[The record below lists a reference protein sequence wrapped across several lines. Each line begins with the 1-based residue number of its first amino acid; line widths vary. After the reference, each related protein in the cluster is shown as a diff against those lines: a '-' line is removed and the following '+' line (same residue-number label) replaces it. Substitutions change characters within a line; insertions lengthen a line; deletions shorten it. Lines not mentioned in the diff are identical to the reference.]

1 MHKRKGPSGPP
12 GRGAAT
18 ARQLGLLVDLSP
30 DGLMIPEDGV
40 NDQEL
45 EAEFLALVGG
55 QPQALEKLKGKGPL
69 PMEAIEKMAS
79 LCMRDP
85 DKDEEGGP
93 DEEDVEADDDLLA
106 ELNEVLGEEQKAL
119 ESHPPVAQPK
129 ATTPSPGLE
138 ATLQERLAL
147 YQTAIES
154 ARQAGDGAKMRRY
167 DRGLKTLEN
176 LLASVQKGKA
186 IDEGDIPPPVAVGKG
201 PVATPSHI
209 PAPTQPVPTNPLAP
223 DPRVI
228 VEGPPSTAPA
238 SSLVSAKPQLP
249 SGPCSPGPPRSL
261 AQLQSRQR
269 EYKLAALRAK
279 QQGDTAT
286 AARHFRVA
294 KSFDAVLEA
303 LSRGEPVDLSRLP
316 PPPDQLPPDPPSLP
330 PQPPTPAVVP
340 SMPEVPAPPRTLLEA
355 LEQRM
360 ERYCVAAAQAKTKG
374 DQRKARMHERI
385 VKQYQDAIRA
395 HKAGRAVDVAELP
408 VPPGFPPIQ
417 GLEATEPTQQSLV
430 GVLETAVK
438 LANQDEGPE
447 DEEDEEPKKQLS
459 SPAAP
464 TAQPKAPPSKA
475 PQSGSAPA
483 AKAAPKGA
491 STRAQQ
497 QLAFLEGRRKQLL
510 QAALRAKQKND
521 VEGAKM
527 HLRQAKGL
535 EPMLEASRNGLPVDI
550 TKVPPAPV
558 NKDDFALV
566 QRPGPGLS
574 QESVRRYGELTKLIR
589 QQHEMCLNHSN
600 QFTHLGNIAETS
612 KFEKLAEDC
621 KRSMETL
628 KQAFARGLPT
638 PTARFE
644 QRTFSVIK
652 IFPDLSSN
660 DMLLFIVKGIN
671 LPTPPGLSPGDLDVF
686 VRFDFPYP
694 NVEEAQKDKTS
705 VIKNTDSPE
714 FKEQFKLC
722 INRSHRGFRRAIQT
736 KGIKFEVVHKGGLFK
751 TDRVLGTAQL
761 KLDAL
766 ETACEV
772 REILEVRGGHSSERS
787 GMAVPLV
794 NTTQAPLTPAQV
806 LDGRRPTGGRL
817 EVMVRIREPLT
828 AQQLE
833 TTTERWLV
841 IDPVPAAVPTV
852 RPLPIG
858 SPREGGRLGS
868 RGPRLTRLVL
878 SSEAGCWAQSESPSR
893 ACSYEGAREQ
903 PLTLPQPHRSARP
916 LHSLSVLAF
925 DQERLER
932 KILAFRQAR
941 RPVPPEVAQQYQ
953 DIIQRSQWQR
963 AQLEQGGPGIRREY
977 MAQLERQLQF
987 YTEAARRLGNDGSRE
1002 AAKEALYRRNLV
1014 ESEVRGLAAAAPQ
1027 VRGRRGGRPL
1037 ESRERAQGPGAGRS

>member
-1 MHKRKGPSGPP
+1 MEKLKAPLFP
-12 GRGAAT
+12 
-18 ARQLGLLVDLSP
+18 QLGLLVDLSP

-40 NDQEL
+40 NNEEL

-55 QPQALEKLKGKGPL
+55 SWFNWGLPLPPGPL

-85 DKDEEGGP
+85 DEDEEEGT

-106 ELNEVLGEEQKAL
+106 ELNEVLGEEQKAS
-119 ESHPPVAQPK
+119 ESHPPVAQP
-129 ATTPSPGLE
+129 
-138 ATLQERLAL
+138 
-147 YQTAIES
+147 
-154 ARQAGDGAKMRRY
+154 
-167 DRGLKTLEN
+167 
-176 LLASVQKGKA
+176 
-186 IDEGDIPPPVAVGKG
+186 
-201 PVATPSHI
+201 
-209 PAPTQPVPTNPLAP
+209 APLNPLAP
-223 DPRVI
+223 DPRV
-228 VEGPPSTAPA
+228 VVASPPSAAPS
-238 SSLVSAKPQLP
+238 SSLASAKPQP
-249 SGPCSPGPPRSL
+249 PPGPCSPGPL

-269 EYKLAALRAK
+269 EYKLAALQAK

-286 AARHFRVA
+286 AAKHFRVA

-316 PPPDQLPPDPPSLP
+316 PPPDQLPQARQS
-330 PQPPTPAVVP
+330 PPTETLNSTVW
-340 SMPEVPAPPRTLLEA
+340 SDPEAPPPPKTLLEA

-360 ERYCVAAAQAKTKG
+360 ERYHVAAAQAKTKG

-395 HKAGRAVDVAELP
+395 HKAGRAVAVAELP

-430 GVLETAVK
+430 GVLETAMK

-447 DEEDEEPKKQLS
+447 DEEDEEPKKLS

-475 PQSGSAPA
+475 PPSGSAPI
-483 AKAAPKGA
+483 AKAAPKGT

-497 QLAFLEGRRKQLL
+497 QLAFLEGRKKQLL

-574 QESVRRYGELTKLIR
+574 QES
-589 QQHEMCLNHSN
+589 MCLNHSN
-600 QFTHLGNIAETS
+600 QFTQLGNIAETS

-621 KRSMETL
+621 KRSMEIL

-660 DMLLFIVKGIN
+660 DMLLFIVKGIS
-671 LPTPPGLSPGDLDVF
+671 LPTPPGLSAGDLDVF

-772 REILEVRGGHSSERS
+772 REVLE
-787 GMAVPLV
+787 
-794 NTTQAPLTPAQV
+794 V

-841 IDPVPAAVPTV
+841 IDPVPASMPTQVAGPKGKAPPVPAPT
-852 RPLPIG
+852 
-858 SPREGGRLGS
+858 REPGN
-868 RGPRLTRLVL
+868 
-878 SSEAGCWAQSESPSR
+878 
-893 ACSYEGAREQ
+893 
-903 PLTLPQPHRSARP
+903 RSARP

-932 KILAFRQAR
+932 KILALRQAR

-953 DIIQRSQWQR
+953 DIMQRSQWQR
-963 AQLEQGGPGIRREY
+963 AQLEQGGPGMRREY

-987 YTEAARRLGNDGSRE
+987 YTEAARRLGNDGSRVSW
-1002 AAKEALYRRNLV
+1002 AGVGAWP
-1014 ESEVRGLAAAAPQ
+1014 GP
-1027 VRGRRGGRPL
+1027 
-1037 ESRERAQGPGAGRS
+1037 PGAAR

>member
-1 MHKRKGPSGPP
+1 MHKRKGPPGPP
-12 GRGAAT
+12 GRGAAA

-30 DGLMIPEDGV
+30 DGLMMPSDDIPDE
-40 NDQEL
+40 EL
-45 EAEFLALVGG
+45 EAEFLALVGE

-69 PMEAIEKMAS
+69 PMEAIERMAQ

-85 DKDEEGGP
+85 DEE
-93 DEEDVEADDDLLA
+93 EETDDDVEADDDLLA
-106 ELNEVLGEEQKAL
+106 ELNEVLGEEQKA
-119 ESHPPVAQPK
+119 VASSPAVTQPK
-129 ATTPSPGLE
+129 PSAPHPGLE
-138 ATLQERLAL
+138 TTLQERLAL
-147 YQTAIES
+147 YQCAIEG
-154 ARQAGDGAKMRRY
+154 ARQAGDSAKVRRY
-167 DRGLKTLEN
+167 DRGLKTLED
-176 LLASVQKGKA
+176 LLASVKKGNP
-186 IDEGDIPPPVAVGKG
+186 IDEGDIPPPVAVGKALG
-201 PVATPSHI
+201 ATPSHT
-209 PAPTQPVPTNPLAP
+209 PAPPQP
-223 DPRVI
+223 
-228 VEGPPSTAPA
+228 APA
-238 SSLVSAKPQLP
+238 SLPAPEPEVPMPGPSTMAPALSPSSTKLQLP
-249 SGPCSPGPPRSL
+249 SGPCSPL

-269 EYKLAALRAK
+269 EYKLAALHAK

-316 PPPDQLPPDPPSLP
+316 PPPDQLPAEAPS
-330 PQPPTPAVVP
+330 PTPQAPAPVAVSP
-340 SMPEVPAPPRTLLEA
+340 MPEVLPPPRTLLEA

-360 ERYCVAAAQAKTKG
+360 ERYRVAAAQAKAKG

-395 HKAGRAVDVAELP
+395 HKAGRTLDVAELP

-417 GLEATEPTQQSLV
+417 GLETAEPAQQSLV
-430 GVLETAVK
+430 GVLETAMK
-438 LANQDEGPE
+438 LANQDEEEEEEEGPSR
-447 DEEDEEPKKQLS
+447 QQN

-464 TAQPKAPPSKA
+464 TAQPKAPPARA
-475 PQSGSAPA
+475 PQPGQ
-483 AKAAPKGA
+483 AKAASKGTT
-491 STRAQQ
+491 TRAQQ
-497 QLAFLEGRRKQLL
+497 QLAFLEGRKKQLL

-550 TKVPPAPV
+550 AKVPPAPV
-558 NKDDFALV
+558 SKDDFVLV

-574 QESVRRYGELTKLIR
+574 QEAIRRYGELTKLIR

-600 QFTHLGNIAETS
+600 QFTHLGNIVETS

-621 KRSMETL
+621 KRSMEML

-638 PTARFE
+638 PAARFE
-644 QRTFSVIK
+644 QRTFNVIK

-660 DMLLFIVKGIN
+660 DMLLFVVKCIN
-671 LPTPPGLSPGDLDVF
+671 LPTPPGMSPGDLDVF

-694 NVEEAQKDKTS
+694 NVEEGQKDKTG
-705 VIKNTDSPE
+705 VVKNTDSPE

-722 INRSHRGFRRAIQT
+722 INRAHRALRRAIQT

-772 REILEVRGGHSSERS
+772 REVLE
-787 GMAVPLV
+787 
-794 NTTQAPLTPAQV
+794 V
-806 LDGRRPTGGRL
+806 LDGRRPTGGSL

-833 TTTERWLV
+833 TTTERWLA
-841 IDPVPAAVPTV
+841 IDAAPPVTALKAKAPPVPAAARDP
-852 RPLPIG
+852 G
-858 SPREGGRLGS
+858 
-868 RGPRLTRLVL
+868 TRA
-878 SSEAGCWAQSESPSR
+878 S
-893 ACSYEGAREQ
+893 
-903 PLTLPQPHRSARP
+903 RP

-932 KILAFRQAR
+932 KILALRQAR
-941 RPVPPEVAQQYQ
+941 RPVPADVAQQYQ
-953 DIIQRSQWQR
+953 DVVQRSQWQR
-963 AQLEQGGPGIRREY
+963 AQLEQGGAALRREY
-977 MAQLERQLQF
+977 ASHLERQLQF
-987 YTEAARRLGNDGSRE
+987 YTEAARRLGYDGSRE

-1014 ESEVRGLAAAAPQ
+1014 ESELQRL
-1027 VRGRRGGRPL
+1027 RR
-1037 ESRERAQGPGAGRS
+1037 

>member
-1 MHKRKGPSGPP
+1 MHKRKGPPGPP
-12 GRGAAT
+12 GRGAAA

-30 DGLMIPEDGV
+30 DGLMIPEDGA
-40 NDQEL
+40 NDEEL

-55 QPQALEKLKGKGPL
+55 QPPALEKLKGKGPL

-85 DKDEEGGP
+85 DEDEEEGT
-93 DEEDVEADDDLLA
+93 DEDDLEADDDLLA
-106 ELNEVLGEEQKAL
+106 ELNEVLGEEQKPS
-119 ESHPPVAQPK
+119 ETPPPVAQPK
-129 ATTPSPGLE
+129 PEAPHPGLE
-138 ATLQERLAL
+138 TTLQERLAL
-147 YQTAIES
+147 YRTAIES
-154 ARQAGDGAKMRRY
+154 ARQAGDSAKMRRY

-176 LLASVQKGKA
+176 LLASVRKGNA
-186 IDEGDIPPPVAVGKG
+186 IDEADIPPPVAIGKG
-201 PVATPSHI
+201 PASTPTYS
-209 PAPTQPVPTNPLAP
+209 PAPTQPAP
-223 DPRVI
+223 GIASAPEPRVTL
-228 VEGPPSTAPA
+228 EGPSPTAPA
-238 SSLVSAKPQLP
+238 SSPGLAKPQMP
-249 SGPCSPGPPRSL
+249 PGPCSPGPL

-269 EYKLAALRAK
+269 DYKLAALHAK
-279 QQGDTAT
+279 QQGDTTA

-303 LSRGEPVDLSRLP
+303 LSRGEPVDLSCLP
-316 PPPDQLPPDPPSLP
+316 PPPDQLPPDPPSP
-330 PQPPTPAVVP
+330 PSQPPTPAMAP
-340 SMPEVPAPPRTLLEA
+340 STPEVPPPPRTLLEA

-360 ERYCVAAAQAKTKG
+360 ERYQVAAAQAKSKG

-417 GLEATEPTQQSLV
+417 GLEATKPTQQSLV
-430 GVLETAVK
+430 GVLETAMK
-438 LANQDEGPE
+438 LANQEEGPE
-447 DEEDEEPKKQLS
+447 DEEDEVPKKN
-459 SPAAP
+459 SPVAP
-464 TAQPKAPPSKA
+464 TAQPKAPPSRA

-483 AKAAPKGA
+483 AKAPPKA
-491 STRAQQ
+491 TSTRAQQ
-497 QLAFLEGRRKQLL
+497 QLAFLEGRKKQLL

-550 TKVPPAPV
+550 TKPRPPQVPPAPV

-574 QESVRRYGELTKLIR
+574 QEAARRYGELTKLIR

-600 QFTHLGNIAETS
+600 QFTQLGNITETT

-621 KRSMETL
+621 KRSMDIL

-772 REILEVRGGHSSERS
+772 REILEV
-787 GMAVPLV
+787 
-794 NTTQAPLTPAQV
+794 

-841 IDPVPAAVPTV
+841 IDPVPAAVPTQV
-852 RPLPIG
+852 A
-858 SPREGGRLGS
+858 
-868 RGPRLTRLVL
+868 GPKGKAPPVP
-878 SSEAGCWAQSESPSR
+878 AP
-893 ACSYEGAREQ
+893 ARESGN
-903 PLTLPQPHRSARP
+903 RSARP

-932 KILAFRQAR
+932 KILALRQAR

-953 DIIQRSQWQR
+953 DIMQRSQWQR
-963 AQLEQGGPGIRREY
+963 AQLEQGGVGIRREY
-977 MAQLERQLQF
+977 AAQLERQLQF
-987 YTEAARRLGNDGSRE
+987 YTEAARRLGNDGSRD

-1014 ESEVRGLAAAAPQ
+1014 ESELQRL
-1027 VRGRRGGRPL
+1027 RR
-1037 ESRERAQGPGAGRS
+1037 

>member
-1 MHKRKGPSGPP
+1 MHKRKGPPGPP
-12 GRGAAT
+12 GRGAAA
-18 ARQLGLLVDLSP
+18 ARQLGLLVDFSP

-40 NDQEL
+40 NNEEL
-45 EAEFLALVGG
+45 EAEFLTLVGS
-55 QPQALEKLKGKGPL
+55 QPAALGKLKGKGPL
-69 PMEAIEKMAS
+69 PMEAIEKMAR
-79 LCMRDP
+79 LCMQD
-85 DKDEEGGP
+85 P
-93 DEEDVEADDDLLA
+93 DEEEEEGTDEDDIEADDDLLA
-106 ELNEVLGEEQKAL
+106 ELNEVLGAEQKA
-119 ESHPPVAQPK
+119 SDPPPPMAQPK
-129 ATTPSPGLE
+129 PSAPHPGLE
-138 ATLQERLAL
+138 ATLQERLTL
-147 YQTAIES
+147 YQLAMES
-154 ARQAGDGAKMRRY
+154 AQQAGDSAKMRRY

-176 LLASVQKGKA
+176 LLASVQKGNT
-186 IDEGDIPPPVAVGKG
+186 INEEDIPPPVAVGKG
-201 PVATPSHI
+201 PATSHNPEPPPPS
-209 PAPTQPVPTNPLAP
+209 PANLPAS
-223 DPRVI
+223 DPRANL
-228 VEGPPSTAPA
+228 EGSLSATPA
-238 SSLVSAKPQLP
+238 SSLGSAKPQLAP
-249 SGPCSPGPPRSL
+249 GPCGSGLL

-269 EYKLAALRAK
+269 DYKLAALHAK
-279 QQGDTAT
+279 QQGDTVAAT
-286 AARHFRVA
+286 RHFRVA

-303 LSRGEPVDLSRLP
+303 LSRGEPVDLSCLP
-316 PPPDQLPPDPPSLP
+316 PPPDQLTPELPSQTL
-330 PQPPTPAVVP
+330 QPPALPTAPA
-340 SMPEVPAPPRTLLEA
+340 MPEVPPAPRTFLEA

-360 ERYCVAAAQAKTKG
+360 ERYQVAAAQAKAKG

-395 HKAGRAVDVAELP
+395 HKAGRAVEVAELP

-417 GLEATEPTQQSLV
+417 GLEAPEATQQSLV
-430 GVLETAVK
+430 GVLETAMK

-447 DEEDEEPKKQLS
+447 DDDDDEASKKLN

-464 TAQPKAPPSKA
+464 TAQAKALPSRA
-475 PQSGSAPA
+475 PHTGAAPA
-483 AKAAPKGA
+483 AKAAPKGT

-497 QLAFLEGRRKQLL
+497 QLAFLEGRKKQLL
-510 QAALRAKQKND
+510 QAALHAKQKND

-550 TKVPPAPV
+550 AKVPPAPI

-574 QESVRRYGELTKLIR
+574 QEAARRYGELTKLLR

-600 QFTHLGNIAETS
+600 QFTHLGNISETS

-621 KRSMETL
+621 RRSMDTL
-628 KQAFARGLPT
+628 KQAFTRGLPT
-638 PTARFE
+638 PVARFE

-652 IFPDLSSN
+652 IFPELSSN

-722 INRSHRGFRRAIQT
+722 ISRSHRGFRRALQT

-761 KLDAL
+761 KLDML

-772 REILEVRGGHSSERS
+772 HEILE
-787 GMAVPLV
+787 
-794 NTTQAPLTPAQV
+794 V

-841 IDPVPAAVPTV
+841 IDPLPAAVPTV
-852 RPLPIG
+852 AAPKGKGP
-858 SPREGGRLGS
+858 PMPAPS
-868 RGPRLTRLVL
+868 R
-878 SSEAGCWAQSESPSR
+878 EAGN
-893 ACSYEGAREQ
+893 
-903 PLTLPQPHRSARP
+903 RSARP

-932 KILAFRQAR
+932 KILALRQAR

-953 DIIQRSQWQR
+953 DVVQRSQWQR
-963 AQLEQGGPGIRREY
+963 AQLEQGGAGIRREY
-977 MAQLERQLQF
+977 TAQLERQLQF

-1014 ESEVRGLAAAAPQ
+1014 ESELQRL
-1027 VRGRRGGRPL
+1027 RR
-1037 ESRERAQGPGAGRS
+1037 

>member
-1 MHKRKGPSGPP
+1 MHKRKGPAGPP
-12 GRGAAT
+12 GRGAAA

-30 DGLMIPEDGV
+30 DDLMIPEDGV
-40 NDQEL
+40 NDAEL

-55 QPQALEKLKGKGPL
+55 QPQDLEKPRGKGPL

-79 LCMRDP
+79 LCMRDL
-85 DKDEEGGP
+85 DEDEEEGS
-93 DEEDVEADDDLLA
+93 DEEAVEADDDLLA
-106 ELNEVLGEEQKAL
+106 ELNRVLGEEQKSS
-119 ESHPPVAQPK
+119 ESHPPATQPK
-129 ATTPSPGLE
+129 ATAPSPGVE
-138 ATLQERLAL
+138 ATLQERLTL

-154 ARQAGDGAKMRRY
+154 ARQAGNGAKMRRY

-176 LLASVQKGKA
+176 LLASVREGNA
-186 IDEGDIPPPVAVGKG
+186 IDEEDIPPPVAVGKG
-201 PVATPSHI
+201 LVSMPSHTPTLTQ
-209 PAPTQPVPTNPLAP
+209 PAPMNPPAP
-223 DPRVI
+223 EPRVP
-228 VEGPPSTAPA
+228 VEGPCPTAPV
-238 SSLVSAKPQLP
+238 SSLGLAKPQLP
-249 SGPCSPGPPRSL
+249 PGPCSPGPL

-269 EYKLAALRAK
+269 EYKLAALHAK
-279 QQGDTAT
+279 QRGDTAT

-294 KSFDAVLEA
+294 KSFDAILEA

-316 PPPDQLPPDPPSLP
+316 PPPDQLPPDPPSSP
-330 PQPPTPAVVP
+330 PQPPAPGTLP
-340 SMPEVPAPPRTLLEA
+340 STSEAPPPPRTLLEA

-360 ERYCVAAAQAKTKG
+360 ERYHVAAAQAKTKG

-385 VKQYQDAIRA
+385 VKQYQDTIRA
-395 HKAGRAVDVAELP
+395 HKAGRAVDVTELP

-417 GLEATEPTQQSLV
+417 GLEATEPTQQSLA
-430 GVLETAVK
+430 GVLETAMK
-438 LANQDEGPE
+438 LANKDEGAE
-447 DEEDEEPKKQLS
+447 DEEDEEPKEQPN
-459 SPAAP
+459 SPPAP
-464 TAQPKAPPSKA
+464 TAQPKAPPSRA
-475 PQSGSAPA
+475 PQSGSTTA
-483 AKAAPKGA
+483 AKAASKGT

-497 QLAFLEGRRKQLL
+497 QLAFLEGRKKQLL

-558 NKDDFALV
+558 NKDDFVLV

-574 QESVRRYGELTKLIR
+574 QESTRRYSELTKLIR

-660 DMLLFIVKGIN
+660 DLLLFIMKGIS
-671 LPTPPGLSPGDLDVF
+671 LPTPPGLSPNDLDVF

-714 FKEQFKLC
+714 FKEQFKLS
-722 INRSHRGFRRAIQT
+722 INRSHRGLRRAIQT

-772 REILEVRGGHSSERS
+772 REVLE
-787 GMAVPLV
+787 
-794 NTTQAPLTPAQV
+794 V

-828 AQQLE
+828 SQQLE

-841 IDPVPAAVPTV
+841 IDPVPAAMPTQVAGPKGKTPHVPAPV
-852 RPLPIG
+852 RE
-858 SPREGGRLGS
+858 PRN
-868 RGPRLTRLVL
+868 
-878 SSEAGCWAQSESPSR
+878 
-893 ACSYEGAREQ
+893 
-903 PLTLPQPHRSARP
+903 RSARP
-916 LHSLSVLAF
+916 LLSLSVLAF

-932 KILAFRQAR
+932 KILTLRQAR
-941 RPVPPEVAQQYQ
+941 RSVPPEVAQQYQ
-953 DIIQRSQWQR
+953 DIMQRSQWQR
-963 AQLEQGGPGIRREY
+963 AQLEQGAPGILREY

-1014 ESEVRGLAAAAPQ
+1014 ENELQRL
-1027 VRGRRGGRPL
+1027 RR
-1037 ESRERAQGPGAGRS
+1037 

>member
-1 MHKRKGPSGPP
+1 MHKRKGPPGPP

-55 QPQALEKLKGKGPL
+55 RPQALEKLKGKGPL

-85 DKDEEGGP
+85 DKEEEEGT

-138 ATLQERLAL
+138 TTLQERLAL

-186 IDEGDIPPPVAVGKG
+186 VDEGDIPPPVAVGKG
-201 PVATPSHI
+201 PVATPSHT
-209 PAPTQPVPTNPLAP
+209 PAPSQPVPTNPPAP
-223 DPRVI
+223 DSRVI

-238 SSLVSAKPQLP
+238 STLVSAKPQLP
-249 SGPCSPGPPRSL
+249 SGPCSPGPL

-430 GVLETAVK
+430 GVLETAMK

-447 DEEDEEPKKQLS
+447 DEEDEEPKKQLN

-483 AKAAPKGA
+483 AKAAPKGT

-521 VEGAKM
+521 MEGAKM

-550 TKVPPAPV
+550 AKVPPAPV

-612 KFEKLAEDC
+612 KFEKLADDC

-722 INRSHRGFRRAIQT
+722 INRGHRGFRRAIQT

-772 REILEVRGGHSSERS
+772 REILEV
-787 GMAVPLV
+787 
-794 NTTQAPLTPAQV
+794 

-841 IDPVPAAVPTV
+841 IDPVPAAAPTQVAGPKGKAPPVPAPV
-852 RPLPIG
+852 REPG
-858 SPREGGRLGS
+858 N
-868 RGPRLTRLVL
+868 
-878 SSEAGCWAQSESPSR
+878 
-893 ACSYEGAREQ
+893 
-903 PLTLPQPHRSARP
+903 RSARP

-977 MAQLERQLQF
+977 MAHLERQLQF

-1002 AAKEALYRRNLV
+1002 AAKEALHRRNLV
-1014 ESEVRGLAAAAPQ
+1014 ESELQRL
-1027 VRGRRGGRPL
+1027 RR
-1037 ESRERAQGPGAGRS
+1037 

>member
-1 MHKRKGPSGPP
+1 MHKRKGPPGPP
-12 GRGAAT
+12 GRGAAA

-30 DGLMIPEDGV
+30 DGLMIPEDGA
-40 NDQEL
+40 NDEEL

-55 QPQALEKLKGKGPL
+55 QPPALEKLKGKG
-69 PMEAIEKMAS
+69 EMALMSCPGCVS
-79 LCMRDP
+79 LQ
-85 DKDEEGGP
+85 
-93 DEEDVEADDDLLA
+93 A
-106 ELNEVLGEEQKAL
+106 ELNEVLGEEQKAS
-119 ESHPPVAQPK
+119 ETPPPVAQPK
-129 ATTPSPGLE
+129 PEAPHPELE
-138 ATLQERLAL
+138 TTLQERLAL

-154 ARQAGDGAKMRRY
+154 ARQAGDSAKMRRY

-176 LLASVQKGKA
+176 LLASVQKGNA
-186 IDEGDIPPPVAVGKG
+186 IDEADIPPPVAIGKG
-201 PVATPSHI
+201 PASTPTYS
-209 PAPTQPVPTNPLAP
+209 PAPSQPAP
-223 DPRVI
+223 GIASALEPRVTL
-228 VEGPPSTAPA
+228 EGPSATAPA
-238 SSLVSAKPQLP
+238 SSPGLAKPQMP
-249 SGPCSPGPPRSL
+249 PGPCSPGPL

-269 EYKLAALRAK
+269 DYKLAALHAK
-279 QQGDTAT
+279 QQGDTTA

-303 LSRGEPVDLSRLP
+303 LSRGEPVDLSCLP
-316 PPPDQLPPDPPSLP
+316 PPPDQLPPDPPSP
-330 PQPPTPAVVP
+330 PSQPPTPATAP
-340 SMPEVPAPPRTLLEA
+340 STPEVPPPPRTLLEA

-360 ERYCVAAAQAKTKG
+360 ERYQVAAAQAKSKG

-417 GLEATEPTQQSLV
+417 GLEATKPTQQNLV
-430 GVLETAVK
+430 GVLETAMK

-447 DEEDEEPKKQLS
+447 DEEDEVPKKN
-459 SPAAP
+459 SPVAP
-464 TAQPKAPPSKA
+464 TAQPKAPPSRA

-483 AKAAPKGA
+483 AKAPPKA
-491 STRAQQ
+491 TSTRAQQ
-497 QLAFLEGRRKQLL
+497 QLAFLEGRKKQLL

-550 TKVPPAPV
+550 TKVPPTPV

-574 QESVRRYGELTKLIR
+574 QEAARRYGELTKLIR

-600 QFTHLGNIAETS
+600 QFTQLGNITETT

-621 KRSMETL
+621 KRSMDIL

-772 REILEVRGGHSSERS
+772 REILEV
-787 GMAVPLV
+787 
-794 NTTQAPLTPAQV
+794 

-841 IDPVPAAVPTV
+841 IDPVPAAVPTQV
-852 RPLPIG
+852 A
-858 SPREGGRLGS
+858 
-868 RGPRLTRLVL
+868 GPKGKAPPVP
-878 SSEAGCWAQSESPSR
+878 AP
-893 ACSYEGAREQ
+893 ARESGN
-903 PLTLPQPHRSARP
+903 RSARP

-932 KILAFRQAR
+932 KILALRQAR

-953 DIIQRSQWQR
+953 DIMQRSQWQR
-963 AQLEQGGPGIRREY
+963 AQLEQGGVGIRREY
-977 MAQLERQLQF
+977 AAQLERQLQF
-987 YTEAARRLGNDGSRE
+987 YTEAARRLGNDGSRD

-1014 ESEVRGLAAAAPQ
+1014 ESEVSSFGDG
-1027 VRGRRGGRPL
+1027 VVGGSL
-1037 ESRERAQGPGAGRS
+1037 WS

>member
-1 MHKRKGPSGPP
+1 MHKRKGPPAPPAPP

-18 ARQLGLLVDLSP
+18 ARQLGLLVDFSP

-40 NDQEL
+40 NDEEL

-69 PMEAIEKMAS
+69 PMEAIEKMAR

-85 DKDEEGGP
+85 DEDEEGT
-93 DEEDVEADDDLLA
+93 DEDDVETDEDLLA
-106 ELNEVLGEEQKAL
+106 ELNEVLGE
-119 ESHPPVAQPK
+119 PK
-129 ATTPSPGLE
+129 AMETTLPVTQ
-138 ATLQERLAL
+138 AAV
-147 YQTAIES
+147 ES

-176 LLASVQKGKA
+176 LLASAQKGNT
-186 IDEGDIPPPVAVGKG
+186 IDEGDIPPPVALGKG
-201 PVATPSHI
+201 PAATPSH
-209 PAPTQPVPTNPLAP
+209 PTPPSPQLAPMNLPVPE
-223 DPRVI
+223 PRVTL
-228 VEGPPSTAPA
+228 EAPSAIPQT
-238 SSLVSAKPQLP
+238 STKRQLP
-249 SGPCSPGPPRSL
+249 SGPCSPGPL

-269 EYKLAALRAK
+269 EYKLAALQAK

-303 LSRGEPVDLSRLP
+303 LSRGEPVDLSHVP
-316 PPPDQLPPDPPSLP
+316 PPPDHLSSEPPLPAAL
-330 PQPPTPAVVP
+330 PPTPVSAP
-340 SMPEVPAPPRTLLEA
+340 ITPEVPPPPRSLLEA

-360 ERYCVAAAQAKTKG
+360 ERYHIAADQAKAKG

-395 HKAGRAVDVAELP
+395 HKAGRAMDVADLP

-417 GLEATEPTQQSLV
+417 GLETAEPTQQSLV
-430 GVLETAVK
+430 GVLEAAMK
-438 LANQDEGPE
+438 LANQDEGS
-447 DEEDEEPKKQLS
+447 EEDEDETLKKQNS
-459 SPAAP
+459 STAP
-464 TAQPKAPPSKA
+464 TTQPKAPPSRA
-475 PQSGSAPA
+475 STSGPVSAG
-483 AKAAPKGA
+483 KAAPKGT

-497 QLAFLEGRRKQLL
+497 QLAFLEGRKKQLL
-510 QAALRAKQKND
+510 QAALHAKQKND

-558 NKDDFALV
+558 NKDDFVLV
-566 QRPGPGLS
+566 QRPGVGLS
-574 QESVRRYGELTKLIR
+574 QETARRYGELTKLLR
-589 QQHEMCLNHSN
+589 QQHDMCLSHSS

-621 KRSMETL
+621 KRSMDTL
-628 KQAFARGLPT
+628 KQAFTRGLPT

-660 DMLLFIVKGIN
+660 DMLLFIVKGVN
-671 LPTPPGLSPGDLDVF
+671 LPTPTGLSPSDLDVF
-686 VRFDFPYP
+686 IRFDFPYP

-761 KLDAL
+761 KLDTL

-772 REILEVRGGHSSERS
+772 HEILE
-787 GMAVPLV
+787 
-794 NTTQAPLTPAQV
+794 V

-841 IDPVPAAVPTV
+841 IDSLPAAVPTQV
-852 RPLPIG
+852 T
-858 SPREGGRLGS
+858 
-868 RGPRLTRLVL
+868 GPKGKVPPVP
-878 SSEAGCWAQSESPSR
+878 APSR
-893 ACSYEGAREQ
+893 EPGN
-903 PLTLPQPHRSARP
+903 RSSRP

-932 KILAFRQAR
+932 RILALRQAR

-953 DIIQRSQWQR
+953 DVVQRSQWQR
-963 AQLEQGGPGIRREY
+963 AQLEQGGAGLRREY
-977 MAQLERQLQF
+977 AAHLERQLHF
-987 YTEAARRLGNDGSRE
+987 YTEAARRLGYDGSRE

-1014 ESEVRGLAAAAPQ
+1014 ESELQRL
-1027 VRGRRGGRPL
+1027 RR
-1037 ESRERAQGPGAGRS
+1037 

>member
-1 MHKRKGPSGPP
+1 MHKRKGTPGPP
-12 GRGAAT
+12 GRGAAA

-40 NDQEL
+40 NNEEL

-55 QPQALEKLKGKGPL
+55 QPQTLEKLRGKGPL

-85 DKDEEGGP
+85 DEDEEEVT

-106 ELNEVLGEEQKAL
+106 ELNEVLGEEQKTL

-129 ATTPSPGLE
+129 ATAPSPGLE

-147 YQTAIES
+147 YQAAIES
-154 ARQAGDGAKMRRY
+154 ARQAGDSAKMRRY
-167 DRGLKTLEN
+167 ERGLKTLEN
-176 LLASVQKGKA
+176 LLASVRKGSA
-186 IDEGDIPPPVAVGKG
+186 IDEEDIPPPVAVGKG
-201 PVATPSHI
+201 PTATSSHHT
-209 PAPTQPVPTNPLAP
+209 PAPTLPGSVNLPAP
-223 DPRVI
+223 EPRVT

-238 SSLVSAKPQLP
+238 SSLGLAKPQLP
-249 SGPCSPGPPRSL
+249 PGPCSTGPL
-261 AQLQSRQR
+261 AQLQNRQR
-269 EYKLAALRAK
+269 EYKLAALHAK
-279 QQGDTAT
+279 QKGDTSAAT
-286 AARHFRVA
+286 RYFRVA

-316 PPPDQLPPDPPSLP
+316 PPPDQLPQDPPSP
-330 PQPPTPAVVP
+330 PLQPPTPTTVP
-340 SMPEVPAPPRTLLEA
+340 STPEVPPPPRTLLEA

-360 ERYCVAAAQAKTKG
+360 ERYHVAAAQAKTKG

-408 VPPGFPPIQ
+408 VPPGFLPIQ
-417 GLEATEPTQQSLV
+417 GLEASESTQPSLV
-430 GVLETAVK
+430 GVLETAMK
-438 LANQDEGPE
+438 LANQEEGPE
-447 DEEDEEPKKQLS
+447 DEEDEEPKKQPN

-464 TAQPKAPPSKA
+464 TAQPKAPASKA
-475 PQSGSAPA
+475 PQPGSTSA
-483 AKAAPKGA
+483 AKAASKGT
-491 STRAQQ
+491 SNRAQQ
-497 QLAFLEGRRKQLL
+497 QLAFLEGRKKQLL

-558 NKDDFALV
+558 NKDDFTLV

-574 QESVRRYGELTKLIR
+574 QDSIRRYGELTKLIR

-638 PTARFE
+638 PSARFE

-660 DMLLFIVKGIN
+660 DMLLFIVKCIN

-772 REILEVRGGHSSERS
+772 REILEV
-787 GMAVPLV
+787 
-794 NTTQAPLTPAQV
+794 

-833 TTTERWLV
+833 TVTERWLV
-841 IDPVPAAVPTV
+841 IDPVPAAVPTQV
-852 RPLPIG
+852 AGPKGKAPLMPA
-858 SPREGGRLGS
+858 PTREPGN
-868 RGPRLTRLVL
+868 
-878 SSEAGCWAQSESPSR
+878 
-893 ACSYEGAREQ
+893 
-903 PLTLPQPHRSARP
+903 RSARP

-932 KILAFRQAR
+932 KILALRQAR

-953 DIIQRSQWQR
+953 DIMHRSQWQR

-977 MAQLERQLQF
+977 MAQLEHQLQF
-987 YTEAARRLGNDGSRE
+987 YTEAARRLGNEGSRE

-1014 ESEVRGLAAAAPQ
+1014 ENELQRL
-1027 VRGRRGGRPL
+1027 RR
-1037 ESRERAQGPGAGRS
+1037 

>member
-1 MHKRKGPSGPP
+1 MHKRKGPPGPP

-85 DKDEEGGP
+85 DKDEEEGT

-106 ELNEVLGEEQKAL
+106 ELNEVLGEEQKVL
-119 ESHPPVAQPK
+119 EPHPPVAQQPK

-147 YQTAIES
+147 YQTATES

-201 PVATPSHI
+201 PVATPSHTA
-209 PAPTQPVPTNPLAP
+209 APTQPIPTNPPAP

-238 SSLVSAKPQLP
+238 LSLVSAKPQLP
-249 SGPCSPGPPRSL
+249 SGPCSPGPL

-269 EYKLAALRAK
+269 EYKLAALHAK

-330 PQPPTPAVVP
+330 QQPPTPAVVP

-395 HKAGRAVDVAELP
+395 HKAGRAVGVAELP

-447 DEEDEEPKKQLS
+447 DEEDEEPKKLN

-483 AKAAPKGA
+483 AKAAPKGT

-550 TKVPPAPV
+550 AKVPPAPV

-612 KFEKLAEDC
+612 K
-621 KRSMETL
+621 
-628 KQAFARGLPT
+628 
-638 PTARFE
+638 
-644 QRTFSVIK
+644 
-652 IFPDLSSN
+652 
-660 DMLLFIVKGIN
+660 
-671 LPTPPGLSPGDLDVF
+671 
-686 VRFDFPYP
+686 
-694 NVEEAQKDKTS
+694 
-705 VIKNTDSPE
+705 
-714 FKEQFKLC
+714 
-722 INRSHRGFRRAIQT
+722 
-736 KGIKFEVVHKGGLFK
+736 
-751 TDRVLGTAQL
+751 
-761 KLDAL
+761 
-766 ETACEV
+766 
-772 REILEVRGGHSSERS
+772 
-787 GMAVPLV
+787 
-794 NTTQAPLTPAQV
+794 
-806 LDGRRPTGGRL
+806 
-817 EVMVRIREPLT
+817 
-828 AQQLE
+828 
-833 TTTERWLV
+833 
-841 IDPVPAAVPTV
+841 
-852 RPLPIG
+852 
-858 SPREGGRLGS
+858 
-868 RGPRLTRLVL
+868 
-878 SSEAGCWAQSESPSR
+878 
-893 ACSYEGAREQ
+893 
-903 PLTLPQPHRSARP
+903 
-916 LHSLSVLAF
+916 
-925 DQERLER
+925 
-932 KILAFRQAR
+932 
-941 RPVPPEVAQQYQ
+941 
-953 DIIQRSQWQR
+953 
-963 AQLEQGGPGIRREY
+963 
-977 MAQLERQLQF
+977 
-987 YTEAARRLGNDGSRE
+987 
-1002 AAKEALYRRNLV
+1002 
-1014 ESEVRGLAAAAPQ
+1014 
-1027 VRGRRGGRPL
+1027 
-1037 ESRERAQGPGAGRS
+1037 

>member
-1 MHKRKGPSGPP
+1 MHKRKGTPGPP
-12 GRGAAT
+12 GRGAAA

-40 NDQEL
+40 NHEEL

-55 QPQALEKLKGKGPL
+55 QPQTLEKLRGKGPL

-85 DKDEEGGP
+85 DEEEEEVT

-106 ELNEVLGEEQKAL
+106 ELNEVLGEEQKTS

-129 ATTPSPGLE
+129 ATAPSPGLE

-154 ARQAGDGAKMRRY
+154 ARQAGDSAKVRRY
-167 DRGLKTLEN
+167 ERGLKTLEN
-176 LLASVQKGKA
+176 LLASVRKGSA
-186 IDEGDIPPPVAVGKG
+186 IDEEDIPPPVAVGKG
-201 PVATPSHI
+201 PAAPSSHT
-209 PAPTQPVPTNPLAP
+209 PAPTLPGSMNLPAP
-223 DPRVI
+223 EPRVT

-238 SSLVSAKPQLP
+238 SSLGLAKPQLP
-249 SGPCSPGPPRSL
+249 PGPCSTGPL

-269 EYKLAALRAK
+269 EYKLAALHAK
-279 QQGDTAT
+279 QQGDTSAAT
-286 AARHFRVA
+286 RYFRVA

-316 PPPDQLPPDPPSLP
+316 PPPDQLPQDPPSP
-330 PQPPTPAVVP
+330 PLQPPAPTTVP
-340 SMPEVPAPPRTLLEA
+340 STPEVPPPPRTLLEA

-360 ERYCVAAAQAKTKG
+360 ERYHVAAAQAKTKG

-408 VPPGFPPIQ
+408 VPPGFLPIQ
-417 GLEATEPTQQSLV
+417 GLEASESTQPSLV
-430 GVLETAVK
+430 GVLETAMK

-447 DEEDEEPKKQLS
+447 DEEDEEPKKPN

-475 PQSGSAPA
+475 PQPGSTSA
-483 AKAAPKGA
+483 AKAAPKGT
-491 STRAQQ
+491 SNRAQQ
-497 QLAFLEGRRKQLL
+497 QLAFLEGRKKQLL

-558 NKDDFALV
+558 NKDDFTLV

-574 QESVRRYGELTKLIR
+574 QDSIRRYGELTKLIR

-638 PTARFE
+638 PSARFE

-660 DMLLFIVKGIN
+660 DMLLFIVKCIN

-772 REILEVRGGHSSERS
+772 REILEV
-787 GMAVPLV
+787 
-794 NTTQAPLTPAQV
+794 

-833 TTTERWLV
+833 TVTERWLV
-841 IDPVPAAVPTV
+841 IDPVPAAVPTQV
-852 RPLPIG
+852 AGPKGKAPLMPA
-858 SPREGGRLGS
+858 PTREPGN
-868 RGPRLTRLVL
+868 
-878 SSEAGCWAQSESPSR
+878 
-893 ACSYEGAREQ
+893 
-903 PLTLPQPHRSARP
+903 RSARP

-932 KILAFRQAR
+932 KPPLYPTPSDPGPQAGTAASA
-941 RPVPPEVAQQYQ
+941 PG
-953 DIIQRSQWQR
+953 
-963 AQLEQGGPGIRREY
+963 GGPAVPGHHASQPVAEGT
-977 MAQLERQLQF
+977 A
-987 YTEAARRLGNDGSRE
+987 
-1002 AAKEALYRRNLV
+1002 
-1014 ESEVRGLAAAAPQ
+1014 
-1027 VRGRRGGRPL
+1027 
-1037 ESRERAQGPGAGRS
+1037 GAGGPRHPARIHGPAGASAAVLHRGCSAPRQRGQQGSCKGGALQAEPG

>member
-1 MHKRKGPSGPP
+1 MHKRKGPPGPP
-12 GRGAAT
+12 GRGAAA
-18 ARQLGLLVDLSP
+18 ARQLGLLVDFSP
-30 DGLMIPEDGV
+30 EGLMIPEDEV
-40 NDQEL
+40 NDKEL

-55 QPQALEKLKGKGPL
+55 QPPGLEKLKGKGPL
-69 PMEAIEKMAS
+69 PMETIEKMAG
-79 LCMRDP
+79 LCMQDL
-85 DKDEEGGP
+85 DEEEEET
-93 DEEDVEADDDLLA
+93 DEDDVEADDELLA
-106 ELNEVLGEEQKAL
+106 ELTEVLGEEQKVL
-119 ESHPPVAQPK
+119 ESQPPLAQPK
-129 ATTPSPGLE
+129 PPAPCPGVE

-154 ARQAGDGAKMRRY
+154 ARQAGDGTKMRRY

-176 LLASVQKGKA
+176 LLASVRRGST
-186 IDEGDIPPPVAVGKG
+186 INEEDIPPPVAVGKG
-201 PVATPSHI
+201 PTVMPAPT
-209 PAPTQPVPTNPLAP
+209 PAPTQPVSTNPP
-223 DPRVI
+223 GPEPRVTMT
-228 VEGPPSTAPA
+228 GPPSTVPA
-238 SSLVSAKPQLP
+238 SFPGAPAKPQLLPGTGSP
-249 SGPCSPGPPRSL
+249 STL

-269 EYKLAALRAK
+269 EYKLAALHAK

-286 AARHFRVA
+286 ATRHFRVA
-294 KSFDAVLEA
+294 KSLDAILEA
-303 LSRGEPVDLSRLP
+303 LSRGDPVDLSRVP
-316 PPPDQLPPDPPSLP
+316 PPPDQLPADPPSPLP
-330 PQPPTPAVVP
+330 PQPPTPTTAP
-340 SMPEVPAPPRTLLEA
+340 SAPEVPPPPRNLLEA

-360 ERYCVAAAQAKTKG
+360 ERYHVAAAQAKTKG

-395 HKAGRAVDVAELP
+395 HKAGRAVDVTELP

-417 GLEATEPTQQSLV
+417 GLEASEPTQQGLV

-438 LANQDEGPE
+438 LATQTEGPE
-447 DEEDEEPKKQLS
+447 DEEDEEPKKS
-459 SPAAP
+459 HSPAAP
-464 TAQPKAPPSKA
+464 TTQPKASASKAPPS
-475 PQSGSAPA
+475 GSALA
-483 AKAAPKGA
+483 AKAAPKGT

-497 QLAFLEGRRKQLL
+497 QLAFLEGRKKQLL

-574 QESVRRYGELTKLIR
+574 QEAARRYGELTKLIR

-600 QFTHLGNIAETS
+600 QFTHLGNITETS

-621 KRSMETL
+621 KRSMQTL

-638 PTARFE
+638 PPARFE

-652 IFPDLSSN
+652 IFPELGVNDL
-660 DMLLFIVKGIN
+660 LLFIVKGIS

-705 VIKNTDSPE
+705 LVKNTDSPE
-714 FKEQFKLC
+714 FKEQFKLS

-761 KLDAL
+761 KLDTL

-772 REILEVRGGHSSERS
+772 REILE
-787 GMAVPLV
+787 
-794 NTTQAPLTPAQV
+794 V

-841 IDPVPAAVPTV
+841 IDPVPAAVPTQMA
-852 RPLPIG
+852 
-858 SPREGGRLGS
+858 
-868 RGPRLTRLVL
+868 GPKGK
-878 SSEAGCWAQSESPSR
+878 APPGPPP
-893 ACSYEGAREQ
+893 ARE
-903 PLTLPQPHRSARP
+903 PGNRPARP

-932 KILAFRQAR
+932 KILALRQAQ

-953 DIIQRSQWQR
+953 DVVQRSQWQR
-963 AQLEQGGPGIRREY
+963 AQLEQGGAGVRREY
-977 MAQLERQLQF
+977 AAQLERQLQF

-1014 ESEVRGLAAAAPQ
+1014 ESELQRFH
-1027 VRGRRGGRPL
+1027 R
-1037 ESRERAQGPGAGRS
+1037 

>member
-1 MHKRKGPSGPP
+1 TCCILNPFHLTGPLLFP
-12 GRGAAT
+12 
-18 ARQLGLLVDLSP
+18 QLGLLVDLSP

-40 NDQEL
+40 NDEEL

-55 QPQALEKLKGKGPL
+55 QPQVLEKLKGKGPL

-85 DKDEEGGP
+85 DEEEGTD
-93 DEEDVEADDDLLA
+93 DEEDVEADDDLLVSTQGRA
-106 ELNEVLGEEQKAL
+106 GG
-119 ESHPPVAQPK
+119 HPCCHCPVQQPK
-129 ATTPSPGLE
+129 AAAPSPGVE

-147 YQTAIES
+147 YQRAIES
-154 ARQAGDGAKMRRY
+154 ARQAGGGAKMRRY

-176 LLASVQKGKA
+176 LLASVRKGNA

-201 PVATPSHI
+201 PAATPSHT
-209 PAPTQPVPTNPLAP
+209 PAPSQPASTTSQPAP
-223 DPRVI
+223 EPRVT
-228 VEGPPSTAPA
+228 VEGPPSSAPA
-238 SSLVSAKPQLP
+238 SSIGLAKPQLP
-249 SGPCSPGPPRSL
+249 PGPCSPDLL

-269 EYKLAALRAK
+269 EYKLAALHAK

-286 AARHFRVA
+286 AARRFRVA
-294 KSFDAVLEA
+294 KSFDAILEA

-316 PPPDQLPPDPPSLP
+316 PPPDQLPPEPPSP
-330 PQPPTPAVVP
+330 SPQPPAPSTVP
-340 SMPEVPAPPRTLLEA
+340 STPEVPPPPRTLLEA

-360 ERYCVAAAQAKTKG
+360 ERYHVAAAQAKTKG

-395 HKAGRAVDVAELP
+395 HKAGRTVDVAELP

-430 GVLETAVK
+430 GVLETAMK
-438 LANQDEGPE
+438 LANQDEGAE
-447 DEEDEEPKKQLS
+447 DEEDEEPKKPT
-459 SPAAP
+459 SPPAP
-464 TAQPKAPPSKA
+464 TAQPKAPPSRA
-475 PQSGSAPA
+475 PQSGSTPA
-483 AKAAPKGA
+483 AKTAPKGA
-491 STRAQQ
+491 SARAQQ
-497 QLAFLEGRRKQLL
+497 QLAFLEGRKKQLL

-550 TKVPPAPV
+550 AKVPPAPV
-558 NKDDFALV
+558 NKDDFSLV

-574 QESVRRYGELTKLIR
+574 QESARRYGELTKLIR

-621 KRSMETL
+621 KRSMEIL

-671 LPTPPGLSPGDLDVF
+671 LPTPPGLSPSDLDVF

-772 REILEVRGGHSSERS
+772 REILEV
-787 GMAVPLV
+787 
-794 NTTQAPLTPAQV
+794 

-841 IDPVPAAVPTV
+841 IDPVPAAAPTQVAGPKGKAPPVPT
-852 RPLPIG
+852 
-858 SPREGGRLGS
+858 
-868 RGPRLTRLVL
+868 
-878 SSEAGCWAQSESPSR
+878 PSR
-893 ACSYEGAREQ
+893 EPGN
-903 PLTLPQPHRSARP
+903 RSARP

-932 KILAFRQAR
+932 KILALRQAR

-953 DIIQRSQWQR
+953 DIMQRSQWQR

-977 MAQLERQLQF
+977 AAQLERQLQF
-987 YTEAARRLGNDGSRE
+987 YTEAARRLGNDGSRVSQ
-1002 AAKEALYRRNLV
+1002 LQRLRR
-1014 ESEVRGLAAAAPQ
+1014 
-1027 VRGRRGGRPL
+1027 
-1037 ESRERAQGPGAGRS
+1037 

>member
-1 MHKRKGPSGPP
+1 MGAKRPWPALGHLLLSGPVSSSWHSPGKLLLLGDFGSFLPRRLWVCPDCLQTYGAPQVLTGPSPFP
-12 GRGAAT
+12 
-18 ARQLGLLVDLSP
+18 QLGLLVDLSP

-40 NDQEL
+40 NEAEL

-55 QPQALEKLKGKGPL
+55 QPPALEKLKAKGPL

-85 DKDEEGGP
+85 DEDEEEGT
-93 DEEDVEADDDLLA
+93 DDEDVEEDDDLLA
-106 ELNEVLGEEQKAL
+106 ELNEVLGEEQKAV
-119 ESHPPVAQPK
+119 EPPAPMAQPK
-129 ATTPSPGLE
+129 PTAANPGVE
-138 ATLQERLAL
+138 AVLQERLPLSQAAVE
-147 YQTAIES
+147 T
-154 ARQAGDGAKMRRY
+154 ARQAGDGAKLRRY
-167 DRGLKTLEN
+167 DRGLKTLET
-176 LLASVQKGKA
+176 LLASVRKGNA
-186 IDEGDIPPPVAVGKG
+186 IDEEDIPPPVAIGRG
-201 PVATPSHI
+201 PAATPSHTPVPPQPSPTVP
-209 PAPTQPVPTNPLAP
+209 PAPE
-223 DPRVI
+223 PRVI
-228 VEGPPSTAPA
+228 MEAPSPNAPA
-238 SSLVSAKPQLP
+238 SSPGSAKPQLP
-249 SGPCSPGPPRSL
+249 PGPCSPGPL
-261 AQLQSRQR
+261 AQLQTRQR
-269 EYKLAALRAK
+269 EYKLEALQAK
-279 QQGDTAT
+279 QQGDTAA
-286 AARHFRVA
+286 AARYFRVA

-316 PPPDQLPPDPPSLP
+316 PPPDQLPPDPPSPP
-330 PQPPTPAVVP
+330 PQPPAPATTPSA
-340 SMPEVPAPPRTLLEA
+340 PEVPPPPRTLLEA

-360 ERYCVAAAQAKTKG
+360 ERYQVAAAQAKAKG

-395 HKAGRAVDVAELP
+395 HKAGRNVDVAELP

-417 GLEATEPTQQSLV
+417 GLEATEPAQQSLV
-430 GVLETAVK
+430 GVLETAMK

-447 DEEDEEPKKQLS
+447 DEEDETPKKLN

-464 TAQPKAPPSKA
+464 TAQPRAPASKA
-475 PQSGSAPA
+475 SQSGSAPA
-483 AKAAPKGA
+483 GKAAPKGT

-497 QLAFLEGRRKQLL
+497 QLAFLEGRKKQLL

-535 EPMLEASRNGLPVDI
+535 DPMLEASRNGLPVDI
-550 TKVPPAPV
+550 AKVPPAPV

-574 QESVRRYGELTKLIR
+574 QEAARRYGELTKLIR

-600 QFTHLGNIAETS
+600 QFTQLGNITETT

-638 PTARFE
+638 PAARFE

-660 DMLLFIVKGIN
+660 DLVLFIVKGIN

-714 FKEQFKLC
+714 FKEQFKLS

-761 KLDAL
+761 KLDSL

-772 REILEVRGGHSSERS
+772 REILE
-787 GMAVPLV
+787 
-794 NTTQAPLTPAQV
+794 V

-841 IDPVPAAVPTV
+841 IDPVPVAVTTV
-852 RPLPIG
+852 A
-858 SPREGGRLGS
+858 
-868 RGPRLTRLVL
+868 GPKGKAPPVPV
-878 SSEAGCWAQSESPSR
+878 PSR
-893 ACSYEGAREQ
+893 EPGN
-903 PLTLPQPHRSARP
+903 RSARP

-932 KILAFRQAR
+932 KILALRQAR

-953 DIIQRSQWQR
+953 DIVQRSQWQR
-963 AQLEQGGPGIRREY
+963 TQLEQGGPGIRREY
-977 MAQLERQLQF
+977 TAQLERQLQF

-1014 ESEVRGLAAAAPQ
+1014 ESELQRL
-1027 VRGRRGGRPL
+1027 RR
-1037 ESRERAQGPGAGRS
+1037 

>member
-1 MHKRKGPSGPP
+1 MHKRKGTPGPP
-12 GRGAAT
+12 GRGAAA

-30 DGLMIPEDGV
+30 DGLMIPEDGI
-40 NDQEL
+40 NNEEL

-85 DKDEEGGP
+85 DEEEEEGT

-106 ELNEVLGEEQKAL
+106 ELNEVLGEEQKTL
-119 ESHPPVAQPK
+119 ESHPPVAQ
-129 ATTPSPGLE
+129 
-138 ATLQERLAL
+138 
-147 YQTAIES
+147 
-154 ARQAGDGAKMRRY
+154 
-167 DRGLKTLEN
+167 TLEN
-176 LLASVQKGKA
+176 LLASIRKGNA
-186 IDEGDIPPPVAVGKG
+186 IDEEDIPPPVAVGKG
-201 PVATPSHI
+201 PTAASNLT
-209 PAPTQPVPTNPLAP
+209 PAPTLPASMNLLAP
-223 DPRVI
+223 EPRVT
-228 VEGPPSTAPA
+228 VEGPTPTASA
-238 SSLVSAKPQLP
+238 SSLGLAKPQLP
-249 SGPCSPGPPRSL
+249 PGACSTGPL

-269 EYKLAALRAK
+269 EYKLAALHAK
-279 QQGDTAT
+279 QQGDTSA

-303 LSRGEPVDLSRLP
+303 LSHGEPVDLSRLP
-316 PPPDQLPPDPPSLP
+316 PPPDQLPPDPPSP
-330 PQPPTPAVVP
+330 PLQPVTPTTML
-340 SMPEVPAPPRTLLEA
+340 STPEVPPPPKTLLEA

-360 ERYCVAAAQAKTKG
+360 ERYHVAAAQAKTKG

-408 VPPGFPPIQ
+408 VPPGFLPIQ
-417 GLEATEPTQQSLV
+417 GLEASESTQPSLV
-430 GVLETAVK
+430 GVLETAMK
-438 LANQDEGPE
+438 LANQNEGPE
-447 DEEDEEPKKQLS
+447 DEEDEEPKKPNS
-459 SPAAP
+459 AAASM
-464 TAQPKAPPSKA
+464 AQPKAPPTRA
-475 PQSGSAPA
+475 PQPGSTSA
-483 AKAAPKGA
+483 AKAAPKGT

-497 QLAFLEGRRKQLL
+497 QLAFLEGRKKQLL

-527 HLRQAKGL
+527 HLRLAKGL

-550 TKVPPAPV
+550 TKVPPAPI

-574 QESVRRYGELTKLIR
+574 QESIRRYGELTKLIR
-589 QQHEMCLNHSN
+589 QQHEVCLNHSN
-600 QFTHLGNIAETS
+600 QFTHLGNIAEIS

-628 KQAFARGLPT
+628 KQAFARGLST
-638 PTARFE
+638 PTAHFE

-766 ETACEV
+766 EMACEV
-772 REILEVRGGHSSERS
+772 HEILE
-787 GMAVPLV
+787 
-794 NTTQAPLTPAQV
+794 V

-833 TTTERWLV
+833 TMTERWLV
-841 IDPVPAAVPTV
+841 IDPMPAAVPTV
-852 RPLPIG
+852 AVPKGKAPPIPASTKEPG
-858 SPREGGRLGS
+858 N
-868 RGPRLTRLVL
+868 
-878 SSEAGCWAQSESPSR
+878 
-893 ACSYEGAREQ
+893 
-903 PLTLPQPHRSARP
+903 RSARP

-932 KILAFRQAR
+932 KILALRQAR

-953 DIIQRSQWQR
+953 DIMHRSQWQR

-977 MAQLERQLQF
+977 VAHLERQLQF

-1014 ESEVRGLAAAAPQ
+1014 ENELQRL
-1027 VRGRRGGRPL
+1027 RR
-1037 ESRERAQGPGAGRS
+1037 

>member
-1 MHKRKGPSGPP
+1 
-12 GRGAAT
+12 
-18 ARQLGLLVDLSP
+18 
-30 DGLMIPEDGV
+30 
-40 NDQEL
+40 
-45 EAEFLALVGG
+45 
-55 QPQALEKLKGKGPL
+55 
-69 PMEAIEKMAS
+69 
-79 LCMRDP
+79 
-85 DKDEEGGP
+85 
-93 DEEDVEADDDLLA
+93 
-106 ELNEVLGEEQKAL
+106 
-119 ESHPPVAQPK
+119 
-129 ATTPSPGLE
+129 
-138 ATLQERLAL
+138 
-147 YQTAIES
+147 
-154 ARQAGDGAKMRRY
+154 
-167 DRGLKTLEN
+167 
-176 LLASVQKGKA
+176 
-186 IDEGDIPPPVAVGKG
+186 
-201 PVATPSHI
+201 
-209 PAPTQPVPTNPLAP
+209 
-223 DPRVI
+223 
-228 VEGPPSTAPA
+228 
-238 SSLVSAKPQLP
+238 
-249 SGPCSPGPPRSL
+249 
-261 AQLQSRQR
+261 
-269 EYKLAALRAK
+269 
-279 QQGDTAT
+279 
-286 AARHFRVA
+286 
-294 KSFDAVLEA
+294 SFDAVLEA

-360 ERYCVAAAQAKTKG
+360 ERYRVAAAQAKTKG

-395 HKAGRAVDVAELP
+395 HKAGRAVD
-408 VPPGFPPIQ
+408 

-430 GVLETAVK
+430 GVLETAMK

-447 DEEDEEPKKQLS
+447 DEEDEEPKKLN

-483 AKAAPKGA
+483 AKAAPKGT

-521 VEGAKM
+521 MEGAKM

-550 TKVPPAPV
+550 AKVPPAPV

-612 KFEKLAEDC
+612 KFEKLADDC

-722 INRSHRGFRRAIQT
+722 INRGHRGFRRAIQT

-772 REILEVRGGHSSERS
+772 REILEV
-787 GMAVPLV
+787 
-794 NTTQAPLTPAQV
+794 

-817 EVMVRIREPLT
+817 EAMVRIREPLA

-841 IDPVPAAVPTV
+841 IDPVPAAAPTQVAGPKGKAPPVPAPV
-852 RPLPIG
+852 REPG
-858 SPREGGRLGS
+858 NS
-868 RGPRLTRLVL
+868 VL
-878 SSEAGCWAQSESPSR
+878 STPIPTLSP
-893 ACSYEGAREQ
+893 CS
-903 PLTLPQPHRSARP
+903 S
-916 LHSLSVLAF
+916 
-925 DQERLER
+925 
-932 KILAFRQAR
+932 
-941 RPVPPEVAQQYQ
+941 
-953 DIIQRSQWQR
+953 
-963 AQLEQGGPGIRREY
+963 AQL
-977 MAQLERQLQF
+977 
-987 YTEAARRLGNDGSRE
+987 
-1002 AAKEALYRRNLV
+1002 
-1014 ESEVRGLAAAAPQ
+1014 
-1027 VRGRRGGRPL
+1027 
-1037 ESRERAQGPGAGRS
+1037 